1 MKVNNVELT
10 ISAVRPEQY
19 PDQGYPEVALSG
31 RSNVGKSSL
40 INTLINRRNYART
53 SSQPGKTQ
61 TLNFY
66 NLEEQL
72 YFVDVP
78 GYGYAKV
85 SQKEREKWA
94 RMLETY
100 FEQRNQLRGVVSL
113 VDARHE
119 PTVLDQ
125 QMIEFLH
132 YYNLPIL
139 VVGTKVDKIAKSKR
153 NKAESVIRKTLNLN
167 AEDKVILFSAVDKT
181 GKEEIWNWIDQ
192 VKTLPER
199 K

>member
-1 MKVNNVELT
+1 MQVHNVELT
-10 ISAVRPEQY
+10 ISAVKPEQY
-19 PDQGYPEVALSG
+19 PTEGYPEIALAG

-40 INTLINRRNYART
+40 INTLINRKNLART

-66 NLEEQL
+66 NIESTL

-85 SQKEREKWA
+85 SQKEREKWGQ
-94 RMLETY
+94 MLETY
-100 FEQRNQLRGVVSL
+100 FANRQQLRGVISL

-119 PTVLDQ
+119 PTKLDQ

-139 VVGTKVDKIAKSKR
+139 VVATKVDKIPKNKR
-153 NKAESVIRKTLNLN
+153 NKSESVIRKTLKLTPNDRL
-167 AEDKVILFSAVDKT
+167 ILFSSVDKT
-181 GKEEIWNWIDQ
+181 GKQEVWDWIDKMS
-192 VKTLPER
+192 V
-199 K
+199 